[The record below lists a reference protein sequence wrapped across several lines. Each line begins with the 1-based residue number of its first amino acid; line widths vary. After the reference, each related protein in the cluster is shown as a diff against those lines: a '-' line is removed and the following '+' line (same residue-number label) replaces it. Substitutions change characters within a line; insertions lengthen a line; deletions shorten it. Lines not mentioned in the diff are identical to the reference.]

1 MEASYERR
9 VMEEVLTYQ
18 ARNTVRVQCPD
29 NDEYMAVGLLAVYW
43 KTQHGKD
50 SGEIKQWDIPT
61 LYG

>member
-29 NDEYMAVGLLAVYW
+29 NDEYMAVGLLAVHW

-50 SGEIKQWDIPT
+50 SEEIKQ
-61 LYG
+61 